1 MSTTDVARAGTGRA
15 GAFARATLAMGAMAV
30 GLGTAGAVGDVVH
43 ARLGIDG
50 FALRLSVALTCF
62 VITVP
67 LIVLLRTRFDRR
79 SLAGLGLSARHAA
92 RAFASGVLITAA
104 AAAVVFAAGTGLG
117 WLRWGA
123 VDWLAL
129 ATFLLTN
136 TLVALLLEA
145 VPEELA
151 FRGYG
156 YRTLN
161 ARLRRWTAAV
171 ATTVLF
177 LLTPAAASAV
187 QALVNG
193 LLSGPVRPPAFAPPG
208 EDPVSYAILLSVF
221 GFTLL
226 VARIAT
232 GSLWTC
238 VALHL
243 TFLTINRVTLLG
255 DARDAGW
262 SVQLS
267 TPDAVL
273 LVPAYLLLTVLAFVV
288 LARVRGRRLGW
299 RDREPEPAGTD
310 ATRTR

>member
-1 MSTTDVARAGTGRA
+1 MPTTDVGLTTASRVSVFT
-15 GAFARATLAMGAMAV
+15 RATFAAVAMAV

-43 ARLGIDG
+43 TRLGIDG

-67 LIVLLRTRFDRR
+67 LVVLLRTRVDRR
-79 SLAGLGLSARHAA
+79 SLAGLGLGTRHAV
-92 RAFASGVLITAA
+92 RAFASGVLITVAA
-104 AAAVVFAAGTGLG
+104 AATTFAVGTGLG
-117 WLRWGA
+117 WLHWGA
-123 VDWLAL
+123 VEWPTLV
-129 ATFLLTN
+129 TFLLAN

-161 ARLRRWTAAV
+161 ARLRKWTASL
-171 ATTVLF
+171 ATTGLF

-187 QALVNG
+187 QALVNS
-193 LLSGPVRPPAFAPPG
+193 LLGGPVRPLTFAPPG
-208 EDPVSYAILLSVF
+208 EDPVSYAILLAVF

-243 TFLTINRVTLLG
+243 TFLTVNRMTLLG
-255 DARDAGW
+255 DARNAGW
-262 SVQLS
+262 SAQLN

-273 LVPAYLLLTVLAFVV
+273 LVPAYLLLTALAFVV
-288 LARVRGRRLGW
+288 LARVRGHRLGW
-299 RDREPEPAGTD
+299 RDRGPEPAGTD
-310 ATRTR
+310 TIRAR